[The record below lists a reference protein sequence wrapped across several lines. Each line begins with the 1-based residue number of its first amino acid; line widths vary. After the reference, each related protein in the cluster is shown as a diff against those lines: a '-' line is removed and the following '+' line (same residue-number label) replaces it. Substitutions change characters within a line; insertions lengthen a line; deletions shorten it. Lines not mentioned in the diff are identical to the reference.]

1 MKDFIKARAKVWCV
15 VKACE
20 DIPVLDG
27 IIQTGI
33 PDSGYYCIMNR
44 HLGEID
50 VLEKHIFETEAEAKA
65 FAEQLD

>member
-1 MKDFIKARAKVWCV
+1 M
-15 VKACE
+15 
-20 DIPVLDG
+20 PLLDG

-33 PDSGYYCIMNR
+33 PDNGYYCIMNR
-44 HLGEID
+44 YLGEID